1 MDNMF
6 EREYWEQKHREAY
19 PEQYA
24 APPYLGG
31 GPVNAPMM
39 PPQMMPNAPMPPVQ
53 SPPPRHWLGSEGIG
67 NMKIG
72 DSLPIPRDFAPT
84 QLPEM
89 GGMRG
94 GGPITERDL
103 RNRQQQLPQLMPQMK
118 GPQTLGDMYRMAP
131 QMKGPQI
138 WAPLERPQLTPEEMM
153 RLQQMLLEQ
162 RSRGLLG
169 E

>member
-39 PPQMMPNAPMPPVQ
+39 PPVQ

-67 NMKIG
+67 NMEIG

-89 GGMRG
+89 RG
-94 GGPITERDL
+94 PNPIPG
-103 RNRQQQLPQLMPQMK
+103 QLTVDEMQ
-118 GPQTLGDMYRMAP
+118 MYRMAP
-131 QMKGPQI
+131 QMYKIPGQLTVDEMRRM
-138 WAPLERPQLTPEEMM
+138 APRELPQLTPEEMM
-153 RLQQMLLEQ
+153 RLRQMLLEQ

>member
-31 GPVNAPMM
+31 GPVNAPM
-39 PPQMMPNAPMPPVQ
+39 PPVQ

-67 NMKIG
+67 NMEIG

-89 GGMRG
+89 RGPNPIPGQLTVDEMR
-94 GGPITERDL
+94 
-103 RNRQQQLPQLMPQMK
+103 
-118 GPQTLGDMYRMAP
+118 RMAP
-131 QMKGPQI
+131 RE
-138 WAPLERPQLTPEEMM
+138 LPQLTPEEMM
-153 RLQQMLLEQ
+153 RLRQMLLEQ

>member
-39 PPQMMPNAPMPPVQ
+39 PPQKMMPPLMPPQMMPNAPMPPVQ

-67 NMKIG
+67 NMEVDGSVDG

-89 GGMRG
+89 GG
-94 GGPITERDL
+94 P
-103 RNRQQQLPQLMPQMK
+103 K
-118 GPQTLGDMYRMAP
+118 
-131 QMKGPQI
+131 I

-153 RLQQMLLEQ
+153 RLRQMLLEQ

>member
-39 PPQMMPNAPMPPVQ
+39 PPVQSPPMPPVQ
-53 SPPPRHWLGSEGIG
+53 SPPPRYWLGSEGVDNMEIG
-67 NMKIG
+67 H
-72 DSLPIPRDFAPT
+72 SLPIPRDFAPT
-84 QLPEM
+84 QLPD
-89 GGMRG
+89 MRG
-94 GGPITERDL
+94 PNSIPG
-103 RNRQQQLPQLMPQMK
+103 QLTVDEMRLMAPHMYK
-118 GPQTLGDMYRMAP
+118 GPQMAP
-131 QMKGPQI
+131 REI
-138 WAPLERPQLTPEEMM
+138 PLEGNPTTSPYFSLTPEEMM

>member
-31 GPVNAPMM
+31 GPVNAPMMPPQMM

-103 RNRQQQLPQLMPQMK
+103 QMQQM
-118 GPQTLGDMYRMAP
+118 P

>member
-31 GPVNAPMM
+31 GPVNAPM
-39 PPQMMPNAPMPPVQ
+39 PPVQ

-67 NMKIG
+67 NMEIG

-89 GGMRG
+89 RG
-94 GGPITERDL
+94 PNPIPG
-103 RNRQQQLPQLMPQMK
+103 QLTVDEMQMYRMAPQMYK
-118 GPQTLGDMYRMAP
+118 GPQTLGDMQMYPVAP
-131 QMKGPQI
+131 REI
-138 WAPLERPQLTPEEMM
+138 PLEGNPTTSPYFSLTPEEMM
-153 RLQQMLLEQ
+153 RLRQMLLEQ

>member
-31 GPVNAPMM
+31 GPVNAPM
-39 PPQMMPNAPMPPVQ
+39 PPVQ

-67 NMKIG
+67 NMEIG

-84 QLPEM
+84 QLPE
-89 GGMRG
+89 MRG

-103 RNRQQQLPQLMPQMK
+103 RNRQQQLPQLMLQMK

-131 QMKGPQI
+131 RE
-138 WAPLERPQLTPEEMM
+138 LPQLTPEEMM
-153 RLQQMLLEQ
+153 RLRQMLLEQ

>member
-39 PPQMMPNAPMPPVQ
+39 PPVQSPPMPPVQ
-53 SPPPRHWLGSEGIG
+53 SPPPRYWLGSEGVDNMDIG
-67 NMKIG
+67 H
-72 DSLPIPRDFAPT
+72 SLPIPRDFAPT

-89 GGMRG
+89 GG
-94 GGPITERDL
+94 P
-103 RNRQQQLPQLMPQMK
+103 K
-118 GPQTLGDMYRMAP
+118 
-131 QMKGPQI
+131 I

>member
-1 MDNMF
+1 MD
-6 EREYWEQKHREAY
+6 
-19 PEQYA
+19 
-24 APPYLGG
+24 
-31 GPVNAPMM
+31 
-39 PPQMMPNAPMPPVQ
+39 
-53 SPPPRHWLGSEGIG
+53 IG
-67 NMKIG
+67 H
-72 DSLPIPRDFAPT
+72 SLPIPRDFAPT

-89 GGMRG
+89 GGPNSIPGQLTVDEMR
-94 GGPITERDL
+94 L
-103 RNRQQQLPQLMPQMK
+103 
-118 GPQTLGDMYRMAP
+118 MAP

>member
-39 PPQMMPNAPMPPVQ
+39 PPVQ

-67 NMKIG
+67 NMEIG

-89 GGMRG
+89 RG
-94 GGPITERDL
+94 PNPIPG
-103 RNRQQQLPQLMPQMK
+103 QLTVDEMQ
-118 GPQTLGDMYRMAP
+118 MYRMAP
-131 QMKGPQI
+131 QMYKIPG
-138 WAPLERPQLTPEEMM
+138 QLTVDEMHRMAPQM
-153 RLQQMLLEQ
+153 R
-162 RSRGLLG
+162 G
-169 E
+169 